1 VTARHV
7 DFDEI
12 LVLLTVINDGTRVE
26 SLCN

>member
-1 VTARHV
+1 MTARHV